1 MNLVPFLLTV
11 LTILVTAF
19 VVFSLVP
26 LVADGRLPQVAARLR
41 ARLHAR
47 SRSRSDGRRLP
58 SRLA

>member
-26 LVADGRLPQVAARLR
+26 LIADGRLPQLVARLR
-41 ARLHAR
+41 TRRQAR
-47 SRSRSDGRRLP
+47 SRRAGRRLP